1 MKRFVFVL
9 IAILMAGSAYAQSH
23 EIGTLWSSGR
33 LVWPGGLETGI
44 TDPDIGYRIGNSG
57 FAVVGLYSSFNVP
70 SYYEGG
76 QHLVNTTQSPWCNDL
91 LDDLADFS
99 SSRLGGTQ
107 TRLNRPN
114 PKFFRINPPTL
125 TQDGKEILRT
135 NWRLFPEDDDAVRSD
150 LGADFMI
157 SSTIVNSEGLRIVRE
172 TYSWANHDADDMI
185 FEVTTITYP
194 ENPHVVDLRAG
205 ERGIAASPETAQKNP
220 SYDNFHI
227 GLNYYLQRGGSGPA
241 GGAHITINP
250 EDGGRAYDAGLLAG
264 GIWDEVNYWDDDEKL
279 LYIHDGDDSDK
290 LGYRPDGDDR
300 GEPAPATGDLLDGV
314 RDANISSGEF
324 MESHYKGRVFLHVDK
339 TPTNDPNVLGEN
351 WLDDNSDPEN
361 TQPRHVRWVPG
372 EVWTSTRTA
381 DRKTVYDFYVQ
392 PNSTRDERI
401 ADSDPDRPG
410 YVTTEQIYQWVTT
423 FGPWDL
429 KQGQSIHIVSA
440 VIVAGP
446 SEAENKRVG
455 KAWADGTIGFMEKEA
470 FLDSGLDSLKA
481 TVAVARQAWANR
493 TATMPRLPATPNWP
507 ASVTVASGPDLNE
520 LSWDAVSGAAHYN
533 VYRYAGRH
541 TEVPELIGSPTGTTF
556 NDETALR
563 GTRYY
568 YSVTAV
574 DANGLESSRFATR
587 TEADGVSPFRGPASD
602 ITQVRIVPN
611 PYQVQGGQLND
622 GGFNYQG
629 QPNKLQFVNLP
640 GQAVIHIFT
649 ITGDLVTRID
659 HTSGSGDESWD
670 LMTSDN
676 NQFLVSGIYFA
687 HIEDT
692 ATGAKHIER
701 FVVVR

>member
-401 ADSDPDRPG
+401 ADSDPDRSG

-440 VIVAGP
+440 MIVAGP

-455 KAWADGTIGFMEKEA
+455 KAWADGTIGFVEKEA

-587 TEADGVSPFRGPASD
+587 TEAEGVSPFRGPASD

>member
-351 WLDDNSDPEN
+351 WLDDNSDSEN
-361 TQPRHVRWVPG
+361 AQPRHVRWVPG

-401 ADSDPDRPG
+401 ADSDPDRSG

-440 VIVAGP
+440 MIVAGP

-455 KAWADGTIGFMEKEA
+455 KAWADGTIGFVEKEA

-574 DANGLESSRFATR
+574 DADGLESSRFATR
-587 TEADGVSPFRGPASD
+587 TEAEGVSPFRGPASD

>member
-351 WLDDNSDPEN
+351 WLDDNSDSEN
-361 TQPRHVRWVPG
+361 AQPRHVRWVPG

-401 ADSDPDRPG
+401 ADSDPDRSG

-440 VIVAGP
+440 MIVAGP

-455 KAWADGTIGFMEKEA
+455 KAWADGTIGFVEKEA

-493 TATMPRLPATPNWP
+493 T
-507 ASVTVASGPDLNE
+507 GY
-520 LSWDAVSGAAHYN
+520 DAPIA
-533 VYRYAGRH
+533 RYAQ
-541 TEVPELIGSPTGTTF
+541 L
-556 NDETALR
+556 A
-563 GTRYY
+563 
-568 YSVTAV
+568 
-574 DANGLESSRFATR
+574 RF
-587 TEADGVSPFRGPASD
+587 G
-602 ITQVRIVPN
+602 
-611 PYQVQGGQLND
+611 D
-622 GGFNYQG
+622 GGLWSRSQRVELGCGF
-629 QPNKLQFVNLP
+629 
-640 GQAVIHIFT
+640 
-649 ITGDLVTRID
+649 RC
-659 HTSGSGDESWD
+659 
-670 LMTSDN
+670 
-676 NQFLVSGIYFA
+676 
-687 HIEDT
+687 
-692 ATGAKHIER
+692 R
-701 FVVVR
+701 